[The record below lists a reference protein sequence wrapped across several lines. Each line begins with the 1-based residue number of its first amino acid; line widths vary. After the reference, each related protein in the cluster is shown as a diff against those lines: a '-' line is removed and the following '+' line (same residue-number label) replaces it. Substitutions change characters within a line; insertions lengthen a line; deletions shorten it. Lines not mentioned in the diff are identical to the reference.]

1 MAGPIDIKFSQATLY
16 PGSAVQ
22 AQIVIEVTKPTK
34 VRNIT
39 ARLHGFERAKA
50 EYTSTDADGD
60 SKTQTATINVDILNE
75 EFLLTGDKRKGFFG
89 RLGDSASTLIGGGD
103 HELLEPGTYE
113 YTVDL
118 NIPESAPPSIKGKL
132 SRVEY
137 NFSVQVDI
145 PVKIDWKATT
155 QLQVLPIAQDFSQSQ
170 PAQATFPDESGRS
183 MWQKAFGK
191 DVTMNLAIDRDCLT
205 AGEQALAMLTVD
217 SAEPLKVSKIEIK
230 LVGKEST
237 VVRSHRDRSVHQI
250 KLGEIESPNMIAG
263 PSVHEFEIL
272 VPPLTVP
279 HSQNGKNFAVTWRFE
294 AQIHIPWAS
303 DPVIAVP
310 VTLLPT
316 PATA

>member
-1 MAGPIDIKFSQATLY
+1 
-16 PGSAVQ
+16 
-22 AQIVIEVTKPTK
+22 
-34 VRNIT
+34 
-39 ARLHGFERAKA
+39 
-50 EYTSTDADGD
+50 
-60 SKTQTATINVDILNE
+60 
-75 EFLLTGDKRKGFFG
+75 
-89 RLGDSASTLIGGGD
+89 
-103 HELLEPGTYE
+103 LEPGTYE

-118 NIPESAPPSIKGKL
+118 NIPESAPPSINGKL

-145 PVKIDWKATT
+145 PVKIDWKKKIP
-155 QLQVLPIAQDFSQSQ
+155 LQVLPARQTFSQSL

-205 AGEQALAMLTVD
+205 AGEQALAILTVE

-237 VVRSHRDRSVHQI
+237 DVHSHRDSHFHQI
-250 KLGEIESPNMIAG
+250 KLGQIDSPNMIAG

-279 HSQNGKNFAVTWRFE
+279 HSQTGKNFAVVWKFE
-294 AQIHIPWAS
+294 VQIHIPWAS
-303 DPVIAVP
+303 DPVIGVP
-310 VTLLPT
+310 MTLLPE
-316 PATA
+316 PVTAENSS

>member
-1 MAGPIDIKFSQATLY
+1 MASPINISFSQQAIY
-16 PGSAVQ
+16 PGSTTQ
-22 AQIVIEVTKPTK
+22 AKIVIDVSKPTK

-39 ARLHGFERAKA
+39 ARLDGFERAKA
-50 EYTSTDADGD
+50 EYSETDADGE
-60 SKTQTATINVDILNE
+60 SEKKTARVSVELLKE

-89 RLGDSASTLIGGGD
+89 RLGDSASTLVGGGD
-103 HELLEPGTYE
+103 HELLEPGSYE
-113 YTVDL
+113 YNVDL

-132 SRVEY
+132 SSVEY

-145 PVKIDWKATT
+145 PVKIDWKKTIS
-155 QLQVLPIAQDFSQSQ
+155 LQVLPVEQTFDQSQ
-170 PAQATFPDESGRS
+170 PAQASFPDESGRS

-205 AGEQALAMLTVD
+205 AGEQALAMLTVE
-217 SAEPLKVSKIEIK
+217 SAEPLKVSKIQIQ

-237 VVRSHRDRSVHQI
+237 DVRSRRDSHFHRI
-250 KLGEIESPNMIAG
+250 KLGEIDSPNMIAG

-279 HSQNGKNFAVTWRFE
+279 HSQTGKNFAVVWKFE

-303 DPVIAVP
+303 DPVIGVP
-310 VTLLPT
+310 MTLLPSV
-316 PATA
+316 